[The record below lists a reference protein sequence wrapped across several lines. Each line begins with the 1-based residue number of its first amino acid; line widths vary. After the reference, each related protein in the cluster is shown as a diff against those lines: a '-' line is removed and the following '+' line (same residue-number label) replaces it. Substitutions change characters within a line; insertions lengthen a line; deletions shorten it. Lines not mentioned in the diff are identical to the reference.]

1 MAKTATT
8 SISVLV
14 TGDGVNESFIPPTA
28 PLVNAAAPAG
38 GPLSVALASGDNTL
52 TVPPGAQGFIFV
64 PPSSSVVAKKLK
76 GIGGDTG
83 FSLSP
88 TNPSV
93 IMLVAGAS
101 TVLINAGSAETVSI
115 HWI

>member
-14 TGDGVNESFIPPTA
+14 TGDGVNESYIPPTA
-28 PLVNAAAPAG
+28 PLTNAAAPAG
-38 GPLSVALASGDNTL
+38 GPLSVALSSGDNTL

-64 PPSSSVVAKKLK
+64 PPSSSIVVKKLK
-76 GIGGDTG
+76 GVGGDTG
-83 FSLSP
+83 FTL
-88 TNPSV
+88 NAALPSV
-93 IMLVAGAS
+93 VSLPSGTA
-101 TVLINAGSAETVSI
+101 TVLINAASSETVSI

>member
-8 SISVLV
+8 TISVLV
-14 TGDGVNESFIPPTA
+14 TGDGVNESYQPPTQ
-28 PLVNAAAPAG
+28 PLINANAPAG
-38 GPLSVALASGDNTL
+38 GPLSVALSSGDNTL
-52 TVPPGAQGFIFV
+52 TVPPGAQGFILV

-83 FSLSP
+83 FTLSP
-88 TNPSV
+88 TNPTV
-93 IMLVAGAS
+93 ISLPAGAS
-101 TVLINAGSAETVSI
+101 TVLLNAGSAETVSI

>member
-28 PLVNAAAPAG
+28 PMVNAAAPAG
-38 GPLSVALASGDNTL
+38 GPLSVALSSGDNTL
-52 TVPPGAQGFIFV
+52 TVPPGAQGLIFV
-64 PPSSSVVAKKLK
+64 PPSSSVVVKKLK

-83 FSLSP
+83 FTISP
-88 TNPSV
+88 TLPS
-93 IMLVAGAS
+93 ILMLPAGAS
-101 TVLINAGSAETVSI
+101 TVLINAASSETVSI